1 MAELGMSVAMDE
13 VVRAPARVSDGCH
26 APTPIAMHSA
36 IRKGMRLAVRTAAAA
51 STALFGVAVL
61 APSAAAQG
69 SISITYQGPA
79 NGTNPLGS
87 YAGGPLGPLN
97 MQRNNP
103 TSVFQAYCIDFDN
116 AVAVGQT
123 WTARVVSIA
132 TLATSQADFNAFV
145 KTLGTA
151 ATAGTLGS
159 TFDAA
164 TTQ

>member
-1 MAELGMSVAMDE
+1 MRTVTPP
-13 VVRAPARVSDGCH
+13 VRRLPA
-26 APTPIAMHSA
+26 
-36 IRKGMRLAVRTAAAA
+36 RTAAAVA
-51 STALFGVAVL
+51 TALVGFVAL
-61 APSAAAQG
+61 ASSAGAQG
-69 SISITYQGPA
+69 SISVTYQGPVNA
-79 NGTNPLGS
+79 GNPLAS

-97 MQRNNP
+97 MQRNTP
-103 TSVFQAYCIDFDN
+103 TSIFQAYCIDFDN
-116 AVAVGQT
+116 AVSVGQT

-132 TLATSQADFNAFV
+132 TLATSQTDFNAFV